1 MNEAALL
8 KAACS
13 MKQYPE
19 PFLLAKVKLSLE
31 ATELLLI
38 AYHSYFLSAVILA
51 LVHLVILCT
60 SCERCPVQSFFRQ
73 QRGAGV
79 HVQKQLICH

>member
-8 KAACS
+8 KAVCS
-13 MKQYPE
+13 VKQYPE
-19 PFLLAKVKLSLE
+19 PFLLAKVRLSLE

-51 LVHLVILCT
+51 FTPGFGPPANTVHLLRKM
-60 SCERCPVQSFFRQ
+60 SCAVFF
-73 QRGAGV
+73 
-79 HVQKQLICH
+79 

>member
-8 KAACS
+8 KAVHS

-19 PFLLAKVKLSLE
+19 RFLLAKVRLSLE

-38 AYHSYFLSAVILA
+38 AYHSYFLSAVTLA

-60 SCERCPVQSFFRQ
+60 SC
-73 QRGAGV
+73 
-79 HVQKQLICH
+79 K